1 MNLDVGIDADK
12 NFLNTLFVILFIL
25 FFNFYI
31 NGVINFG
38 KNKKKIDKNY
48 KENKQKYIKFS
59 LIANKN
65 NDYI

>member
-12 NFLNTLFVILFIL
+12 NFLNILFVILFIL

-38 KNKKKIDKNY
+38 KNKKKIDENY
-48 KENKQKYIKFS
+48 KENKQ
-59 LIANKN
+59 
-65 NDYI
+65 